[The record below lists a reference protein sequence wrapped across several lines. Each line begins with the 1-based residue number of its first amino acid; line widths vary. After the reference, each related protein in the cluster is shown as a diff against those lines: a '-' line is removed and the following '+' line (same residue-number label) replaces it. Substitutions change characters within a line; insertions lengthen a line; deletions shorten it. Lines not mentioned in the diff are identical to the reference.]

1 MRLEA
6 FVREGLINQIRPG
19 REMPVEISAINK
31 KITGIVEEIVPSA
44 DPKTRS
50 FLVKVGLPFLQDLY
64 PGMFGRLL
72 IEAGTKQAIFI
83 PVEAIVKVGQLE
95 AVMVKEKDSWEK
107 FYVKTGKKSNGMIEI
122 ISGLDGGE
130 VIGISGDKNA

>member
-1 MRLEA
+1 M
-6 FVREGLINQIRPG
+6 
-19 REMPVEISAINK
+19 
-31 KITGIVEEIVPSA
+31 
-44 DPKTRS
+44 
-50 FLVKVGLPFLQDLY
+50 LQDLY